1 MSSDELFLQEVV
13 ATLDRVGLEAIV
25 VGTVAAV
32 LNGAPVMT
40 QDLDLLVR
48 DTPRNRE
55 KIAKLSAALRIAAPV
70 EVSELSRALT
80 LLGGALPIDI
90 LFDALPGGLSFEALR
105 SRSSRVQIGDSAAT
119 VAALADVIASKEAA
133 GRPKDL
139 AQLPILRDTQRIRG
153 ALKGGTST

>member
-1 MSSDELFLQEVV
+1 MSSDESFLREVMV
-13 ATLDRVGLEAIV
+13 ALDRVGLEALV

-40 QDLDLLVR
+40 QDLDLLIR
-48 DTPRNRE
+48 DTPKNRE
-55 KIAKLSAALRIAAPV
+55 KIGKLSTALQIAAPV
-70 EVSELSRALT
+70 EISELSRSLT

-90 LFDALPGGLSFEALR
+90 LFDALPGGLTFEALR

-119 VAALADVIASKEAA
+119 VAALTDVIASKEAA

-139 AQLPILRDTQRIRG
+139 AQLPILRETQRVRG
-153 ALKGGTST
+153 ALKGVTST

>member
-1 MSSDELFLQEVV
+1 MSSDETFLREVML
-13 ATLDRVGLEAIV
+13 ALDRVGLEALV

-48 DTPRNRE
+48 DTPKNRE
-55 KIAKLSAALRIAAPV
+55 KLAKLAAALQIAGPV
-70 EVSELSRALT
+70 EVSELSRSVT
-80 LLGGALPIDI
+80 LIGGALPIDI
-90 LFDALPGGLSFEALR
+90 LFDALPGGLTFEALR

-119 VAALADVIASKEAA
+119 VASLGDVIASKEAA

-139 AQLPILRDTQRIRG
+139 AQLPMLRDTQRVRG
-153 ALKGGTST
+153 ALKGGS

>member
-1 MSSDELFLQEVV
+1 MSSDESFLREVMV
-13 ATLDRVGLEAIV
+13 ALDRVGLEALV

-40 QDLDLLVR
+40 QDLDLLIR
-48 DTPRNRE
+48 DTPKNRE
-55 KIAKLSAALRIAAPV
+55 KIGKLSTALQIAAPV
-70 EVSELSRALT
+70 EISELSRSLT

-90 LFDALPGGLSFEALR
+90 LFDALPGGLTFEALR

-119 VAALADVIASKEAA
+119 VAALTDVIASKEAA

-139 AQLPILRDTQRIRG
+139 AQLPILR
-153 ALKGGTST
+153 

>member
-1 MSSDELFLQEVV
+1 MSSDEAFLRDVLR
-13 ATLDRVGLEAIV
+13 ALDRVGLEALV

-48 DTPRNRE
+48 DTPKNRE
-55 KIAKLSAALRIAAPV
+55 KLAKLAAALQIAAPV
-70 EVSELSRALT
+70 EVSELSRSVT
-80 LLGGALPIDI
+80 LLGGALPIDV
-90 LFDALPGGLSFEALR
+90 LFDALPGGLTFEALR
-105 SRSSRVQIGDSAAT
+105 SRGSRIQIGDATAT

-139 AQLPILRDTQRIRG
+139 AQLPILRDTARVRG
-153 ALKGGTST
+153 ALKGDRK

>member
-1 MSSDELFLQEVV
+1 MSSDEIFLRDVMH
-13 ATLDRVGLEAIV
+13 ALDRVGLEALV

-48 DTPRNRE
+48 DTPKNRE
-55 KIAKLSAALRIAAPV
+55 KLARLAAALKIAAPV
-70 EVSELSRALT
+70 EVSEPSRSVT

-90 LFDALPGGLSFEALR
+90 LFDALPGGLTFEALR
-105 SRSSRVQIGDSAAT
+105 SRGSRVQIGDATAT
-119 VAALADVIASKEAA
+119 VAALSDVIASKEAA

-139 AQLPILRDTQRIRG
+139 AQLPILRDTQRVRG
-153 ALKGGTST
+153 ALKGKA

>member
-1 MSSDELFLQEVV
+1 MSSDEFFLREVML
-13 ATLDRVGLEAIV
+13 ALDRVGLEAIV
-25 VGTVAAV
+25 VGTVAGV

-40 QDLDLLVR
+40 QDLDLLIR
-48 DTPRNRE
+48 DTPKNRE
-55 KIAKLSAALRIAAPV
+55 KIRKLSAALQIAAPV
-70 EVSELSRALT
+70 EVSELSRSIT

-90 LFDALPGGLSFEALR
+90 LFDALPGGLTFEALR

-119 VAALADVIASKEAA
+119 VAALGDVIASKEAA

-139 AQLPILRDTQRIRG
+139 AQLPILRETQRVRG

>member
-13 ATLDRVGLEAIV
+13 AALDRVGLEAIV
-25 VGTVAAV
+25 VGTVAGV

>member
-13 ATLDRVGLEAIV
+13 AALDRVGLEAIV
-25 VGTVAAV
+25 VGTVAGV

-153 ALKGGTST
+153 ALKGDTST

>member
-1 MSSDELFLQEVV
+1 MSSDESFLQDVV
-13 ATLDRVGLEAIV
+13 AALHRVGLEAIV
-25 VGTVAAV
+25 VGTVAGV

-48 DTPRNRE
+48 DTPKNRE
-55 KIAKLSAALRIAAPV
+55 KIGKLSAALQIAPPV
-70 EVSELSRALT
+70 QVSELSKAIT

-90 LFDALPGGLSFEALR
+90 LFDALPGGLTFEALR

-119 VAALADVIASKEAA
+119 VAALADVIASKQAA

-139 AQLPILRDTQRIRG
+139 AQLPILRQTERVRA
-153 ALKGGTST
+153 ALKGGKSV

>member
-1 MSSDELFLQEVV
+1 
-13 ATLDRVGLEAIV
+13 
-25 VGTVAAV
+25 
-32 LNGAPVMT
+32 
-40 QDLDLLVR
+40 
-48 DTPRNRE
+48 
-55 KIAKLSAALRIAAPV
+55 
-70 EVSELSRALT
+70 LSRALT

>member
-1 MSSDELFLQEVV
+1 MSSDESFLREVIL
-13 ATLDRVGLEAIV
+13 ALDRVGLEALV

-40 QDLDLLVR
+40 QDLDLLIR
-48 DTPRNRE
+48 DTPKNRE
-55 KIAKLSAALRIAAPV
+55 KIGKLSAALQIAAPV
-70 EVSELSRALT
+70 EISELSRSLT

-90 LFDALPGGLSFEALR
+90 LFDALPGGLTFEALR

-119 VAALADVIASKEAA
+119 VAALTDVIASKEAA

-139 AQLPILRDTQRIRG
+139 AQLPILRETQRVRG
-153 ALKGGTST
+153 ALKGVTST

>member
-1 MSSDELFLQEVV
+1 MSSDETFLREVML
-13 ATLDRVGLEAIV
+13 ALDRVGLEALV

-48 DTPRNRE
+48 DTPKDRE
-55 KIAKLSAALRIAAPV
+55 KLAKLAAALQIAGPV
-70 EVSELSRALT
+70 EVSELSRSVT
-80 LLGGALPIDI
+80 LIGGALPIDI
-90 LFDALPGGLSFEALR
+90 LFDALPGGLTFEALR

-119 VAALADVIASKEAA
+119 VASLGDVIASKEAA

-139 AQLPILRDTQRIRG
+139 AQLPMLRDTQRVRG
-153 ALKGGTST
+153 ALKGGS

>member
-13 ATLDRVGLEAIV
+13 AALDRVGLEAIV

>member
-13 ATLDRVGLEAIV
+13 AALDRVGLEAIV
-25 VGTVAAV
+25 VGTVAGV

-153 ALKGGTST
+153 ALKAGTST